1 MTVRFGLRAPR
12 VGRTAQRAGPA
23 VLRTAKAQ
31 PIRPRARPHAPLK
44 RRRTRHIRAG
54 RDNSSPPAVNAT
66 SSDELQPSACRG
78 GELRGSASRKSTAHL
93 LIISVGFGLSP
104 IPPRRS
110 APGRTGRRFEE
121 PRYSLSAQIPAQSL
135 AQRGAKTVAGF
146 RARRTVAAQSTA
158 QFSAPCPPHCGSAV
172 APPHSRRP
180 RQFLPDW
187 LSANRQ
193 NMPFLRG
200 LATEFCTP
208 FFVRAPWE
216 ILSKHASEF

>member
-66 SSDELQPSACRG
+66 SSDELQYAAWGG
-78 GELRGSASRKSTAHL
+78 GELRDSASRKSTAHL

-104 IPPRRS
+104 IPPSGKAAGRR
-110 APGRTGRRFEE
+110 GRRFRE
-121 PRYSLSAQIPAQSL
+121 PRYSLSAQSSAKKHSPTHRPILRPVSASL
-135 AQRGAKTVAGF
+135 RLRF
-146 RARRTVAAQSTA
+146 RSAA
-158 QFSAPCPPHCGSAV
+158 FSRALRDSFYFGSPP
-172 APPHSRRP
+172 
-180 RQFLPDW
+180 
-187 LSANRQ
+187 
-193 NMPFLRG
+193 
-200 LATEFCTP
+200 
-208 FFVRAPWE
+208 
-216 ILSKHASEF
+216 K